1 MSQSLFSQ
9 PLNVI
14 NVGIAMF
21 SDDLKKQHVEV
32 TQLDWTPPGQGNMQ
46 VVQAL
51 DNIADSPLAD
61 KIAAANQ
68 QALERIIQS
77 HPVLIGFDQAINVV
91 PGMTAKT
98 ILHAGPPITWEKMCG
113 AMKGA
118 VTGALVFE
126 GLAKDLDEAAE
137 LAASG
142 EITFSPCHEHDCVGS
157 MAGVTSASMFM
168 HIVKNKT
175 YGNIAYTNMSE
186 QMAKI
191 LRMGANDQS
200 VIDRLNWMR
209 DVQGPILRDAMKI
222 IGEIDL
228 RLMLAQALHMGDE
241 CHNRNNAG
249 TTLLIQA
256 LTPGIIQAG
265 YSVEQQ
271 REVFEFV
278 ASSDYFSGPTWM
290 AMCKAAMDAAHGI
303 EYSTVVTTMARNG
316 VEFGLRVSGLPG
328 QWFTGPAQ
336 QVIGPMFAGYKPE
349 DSGLDIGDSA
359 ITETYGIG
367 GFAMATAPAIV
378 ALVGG
383 TVEEAIDFSRQMR
396 EITLGENPN
405 VTIPL
410 LGFMGVPSA
419 IDITRVGSSGILPVI
434 NTAIAHKD
442 AGVGMIGAGIVHPPF
457 ACFEKAILAGANVTA
472 SDLHVHAGCGVNALS
487 GLRMAQESVGLI
499 SVAHQAFVT
508 IAGCGVNA
516 LSGLRMAQESVG
528 LISVAHQAF
537 VTTAGCGVDALSGL
551 RVARESVGLISVAHQ
566 AFVTIAGCGVN
577 ALSGLRVAREL

>member
-1 MSQSLFSQ
+1 MSLFNQ

-21 SDDLKKQHVEV
+21 SDDLKKQSVPV
-32 TQLDWTPPGQGNMQ
+32 TQLDWTPPGQGNLA
-46 VVQAL
+46 VVKAL
-51 DNIADSPLAD
+51 DSIAAPALAE
-61 KIAAANQ
+61 KVAAANKL
-68 QALERIIQS
+68 AVERIIQS
-77 HPVLIGFDQAINVV
+77 QPVLVGYDQAINVV
-91 PGMTAKT
+91 PGMMRNT
-98 ILHAGPPITWEKMCG
+98 ILHAGPPVAWEDMCG

-126 GLAKDLDEAAE
+126 GLAANIGEAAQ

-142 EITFSPCHEHDCVGS
+142 EIIFSPCHEHDCVGS

-168 HIVKNKT
+168 HIVENKT
-175 YGNIAYTNMSE
+175 YGNRAYTNLSE

-200 VIDRLNWMR
+200 VIDRLFWMR
-209 DVQGPILRDAMKI
+209 DVLGPMLRDAMKLA
-222 IGEIDL
+222 GEIDL

-256 LTPGIIQAG
+256 LTPWIIQTNFTVA
-265 YSVEQQ
+265 QQ
-271 REVFEFV
+271 KEVFDFV

-336 QVIGPMFAGYKPE
+336 QVIGPMFAGYKPA

-383 TVEEAIDFSRQMR
+383 TVDEAIDFSRQMR

-410 LGFMGVPSA
+410 LSFMGIPTA
-419 IDITRVGSSGILPVI
+419 IDITRVGNSGILPVI

-442 AGVGMIGAGIVHPPF
+442 AGIGMIGAGIVHPPF
-457 ACFEKAILAGANVTA
+457 ECFEKALLAFGERY
-472 SDLHVHAGCGVNALS
+472 S
-487 GLRMAQESVGLI
+487 
-499 SVAHQAFVT
+499 F
-508 IAGCGVNA
+508 
-516 LSGLRMAQESVG
+516 
-528 LISVAHQAF
+528 
-537 VTTAGCGVDALSGL
+537 
-551 RVARESVGLISVAHQ
+551 
-566 AFVTIAGCGVN
+566 
-577 ALSGLRVAREL
+577 

>member
-1 MSQSLFSQ
+1 M
-9 PLNVI
+9 
-14 NVGIAMF
+14 
-21 SDDLKKQHVEV
+21 
-32 TQLDWTPPGQGNMQ
+32 
-46 VVQAL
+46 
-51 DNIADSPLAD
+51 
-61 KIAAANQ
+61 
-68 QALERIIQS
+68 
-77 HPVLIGFDQAINVV
+77 
-91 PGMTAKT
+91 
-98 ILHAGPPITWEKMCG
+98 
-113 AMKGA
+113 
-118 VTGALVFE
+118 
-126 GLAKDLDEAAE
+126 
-137 LAASG
+137 
-142 EITFSPCHEHDCVGS
+142 GS

-200 VIDRLNWMR
+200 VIHRLNWMR

-328 QWFTGPAQ
+328 HWFTGPAQ
-336 QVIGPMFAGYKPE
+336 QVIGPCLLVISRKIRGWI
-349 DSGLDIGDSA
+349 S
-359 ITETYGIG
+359 
-367 GFAMATAPAIV
+367 ATAPSQKPTVLAGLPWRPHLQSSRWWV
-378 ALVGG
+378 ARWKRLSISPVRC
-383 TVEEAIDFSRQMR
+383 AKS
-396 EITLGENPN
+396 
-405 VTIPL
+405 PL
-410 LGFMGVPSA
+410 AKTPTSPFRLTGFMGVPSA

-442 AGVGMIGAGIVHPPF
+442 AG
-457 ACFEKAILAGANVTA
+457 A
-472 SDLHVHAGCGVNALS
+472 SA
-487 GLRMAQESVGLI
+487 
-499 SVAHQAFVT
+499 
-508 IAGCGVNA
+508 
-516 LSGLRMAQESVG
+516 
-528 LISVAHQAF
+528 
-537 VTTAGCGVDALSGL
+537 
-551 RVARESVGLISVAHQ
+551 
-566 AFVTIAGCGVN
+566 
-577 ALSGLRVAREL
+577 

>member
-1 MSQSLFSQ
+1 
-9 PLNVI
+9 
-14 NVGIAMF
+14 
-21 SDDLKKQHVEV
+21 
-32 TQLDWTPPGQGNMQ
+32 
-46 VVQAL
+46 
-51 DNIADSPLAD
+51 
-61 KIAAANQ
+61 
-68 QALERIIQS
+68 
-77 HPVLIGFDQAINVV
+77 
-91 PGMTAKT
+91 MTAKT

-256 LTPGIIQAG
+256 LTRGLFRRVIPSSNSAKCLSLSPAATTSPARRGWRCVKRRWMRRMA
-265 YSVEQQ
+265 SNTAPWSPPWRVT
-271 REVFEFV
+271 
-278 ASSDYFSGPTWM
+278 ASSSACGSAACG
-290 AMCKAAMDAAHGI
+290 AMV
-303 EYSTVVTTMARNG
+303 YR
-316 VEFGLRVSGLPG
+316 
-328 QWFTGPAQ
+328 PAQ
-336 QVIGPMFAGYKPE
+336 RVIGPMFAGYKPE

-457 ACFEKAILAGANVTA
+457 ACFEKAILGW
-472 SDLHVHAGCGVNALS
+472 CERYGV
-487 GLRMAQESVGLI
+487 
-499 SVAHQAFVT
+499 
-508 IAGCGVNA
+508 
-516 LSGLRMAQESVG
+516 
-528 LISVAHQAF
+528 
-537 VTTAGCGVDALSGL
+537 
-551 RVARESVGLISVAHQ
+551 
-566 AFVTIAGCGVN
+566 
-577 ALSGLRVAREL
+577 

>member
-1 MSQSLFSQ
+1 MSKIQQLFASD
-9 PLNVI
+9 LNVI
-14 NVGIAMF
+14 NVGIEMF
-21 SDDLKKQHVEV
+21 KDDLQAQNVSV
-32 TQLDWTPPGQGNMQ
+32 THLSWTPPGGGNLE
-46 VVQAL
+46 VIAAL
-51 DNIADSPLAD
+51 DQLEAPQLAA

-68 QALERIIQS
+68 QAVERIIQS
-77 HPVLIGFDQAINVV
+77 QPVLIGFDQAINVV
-91 PGMTAKT
+91 PGMTKTT
-98 ILHAGPPITWEKMCG
+98 ILHAGPPITWERMCG
-113 AMKGA
+113 GMKGA

-126 GLAKDLDEAAE
+126 GLATDLADAE
-137 LAASG
+137 KVAASG
-142 EITFSPCHEHDCVGS
+142 KITFSPCHEHNCVGS

-168 HIVKNKT
+168 HIVENKT
-175 YGNIAYTNMSE
+175 YGNIAYTNLSE

-209 DVQGPILRDAMKI
+209 DVLGPMLRDAMKLAK
-222 IGEIDL
+222 EIDL

-256 LTPGIIQAG
+256 LTPYIIQTNF
-265 YSVEQQ
+265 SVAQQ
-271 REVFEFV
+271 KEVFDFV

-290 AMCKAAMDAAHGI
+290 AMCKASMDAAQGI

-328 QWFTGPAQ
+328 TWLTGPSQ
-336 QVIGPMFAGYKPE
+336 QVIGPMFAGYKAE

-383 TVEEAIDFSRQMR
+383 TVEEAVDFSRQMR

-410 LGFMGVPSA
+410 LGFMGIPTG
-419 IDITRVGSSGILPVI
+419 IDITKVASSGILPVI

-442 AGVGMIGAGIVHPPF
+442 AGIGMIGAGIVHPPF
-457 ACFEKAILAGANVTA
+457 ECFEKALLAFSERYV
-472 SDLHVHAGCGVNALS
+472 
-487 GLRMAQESVGLI
+487 Q
-499 SVAHQAFVT
+499 
-508 IAGCGVNA
+508 
-516 LSGLRMAQESVG
+516 
-528 LISVAHQAF
+528 
-537 VTTAGCGVDALSGL
+537 
-551 RVARESVGLISVAHQ
+551 RE
-566 AFVTIAGCGVN
+566 
-577 ALSGLRVAREL
+577 

>member
-61 KIAAANQ
+61 KITAANQ

-91 PGMTAKT
+91 PGMTPKT
-98 ILHAGPPITWEKMCG
+98 ILHAGPPVTWEKMCG

-186 QMAKI
+186 QIAKI

-209 DVQGPILRDAMKI
+209 DVQGPMLRDAMKI

-241 CHNRNNAG
+241 VHNRNAAATG
-249 TTLLIQA
+249 LLIKRLLPA
-256 LTPGIIQAG
+256 LLACSLPQEHIQR
-265 YSVEQQ
+265 V
-271 REVFEFV
+271 V
-278 ASSDYFSGPTWM
+278 AFITGNDHFFLNLSM
-290 AMCKAAMDAAHGI
+290 AACKAMMDAAANVPF
-303 EYSTVVTTMARNG
+303 SSMVTVMARNG
-316 VEFGLRVSGLPG
+316 VNFGIR
-328 QWFTGPAQ
+328 
-336 QVIGPMFAGYKPE
+336 
-349 DSGLDIGDSA
+349 
-359 ITETYGIG
+359 
-367 GFAMATAPAIV
+367 
-378 ALVGG
+378 
-383 TVEEAIDFSRQMR
+383 
-396 EITLGENPN
+396 
-405 VTIPL
+405 
-410 LGFMGVPSA
+410 
-419 IDITRVGSSGILPVI
+419 
-434 NTAIAHKD
+434 
-442 AGVGMIGAGIVHPPF
+442 
-457 ACFEKAILAGANVTA
+457 
-472 SDLHVHAGCGVNALS
+472 LS
-487 GLRMAQESVGLI
+487 LSLI
-499 SVAHQAFVT
+499 H
-508 IAGCGVNA
+508 I
-516 LSGLRMAQESVG
+516 
-528 LISVAHQAF
+528 
-537 VTTAGCGVDALSGL
+537 
-551 RVARESVGLISVAHQ
+551 
-566 AFVTIAGCGVN
+566 
-577 ALSGLRVAREL
+577 

>member
-1 MSQSLFSQ
+1 MSRPTLFSQ

-14 NVGIAMF
+14 NIGIARF
-21 SDDLKKQHVEV
+21 SEDLKQQHVAV
-32 TQLDWTPPGQGNMQ
+32 TQLDWTPPGLGNPE
-46 VVQAL
+46 VVRVL
-51 DNIADSPLAD
+51 DKLAAPQLAE
-61 KIAAANQ
+61 KIAAANA
-68 QALERIIQS
+68 QALERIVQS
-77 HPVLIGFDQAINVV
+77 HPVLVGYDQAINVV
-91 PGMTAKT
+91 PGMTRNT
-98 ILHAGPPITWEKMCG
+98 ILHAGPPVSWENMCG

-126 GLAKDLDEAAE
+126 GLARDLDDAAQ

-142 EITFSPCHEHDCVGS
+142 EIVFSPCHEHDCVGS

-168 HIVKNKT
+168 HIVENKT
-175 YGNIAYTNMSE
+175 YGNRAYTNLSE

-200 VIDRLNWMR
+200 VIDRLIWMR
-209 DVQGPILRDAMKI
+209 DVLGPMLRDAMKLA
-222 IGEIDL
+222 GEIDL

-256 LTPGIIQAG
+256 LTPYLIQTDF
-265 YSVEQQ
+265 SVAQQ
-271 REVFEFV
+271 KEVFDFV

-316 VEFGLRVSGLPG
+316 YEFGLRVSGLPG

-336 QVIGPMFAGYKPE
+336 QVIGPMFAGFKPE

-383 TVEEAIDFSRQMR
+383 TVDEAVDFSRQMR

-410 LGFMGVPSA
+410 LNFMGIPTA
-419 IDITRVGSSGILPVI
+419 IDITRVGNSGILPVI

-442 AGVGMIGAGIVHPPF
+442 AGIGMIGAGIVHPPF
-457 ACFEKAILAGANVTA
+457 DCFEKALLAF
-472 SDLHVHAGCGVNALS
+472 SDRYS
-487 GLRMAQESVGLI
+487 Q
-499 SVAHQAFVT
+499 
-508 IAGCGVNA
+508 
-516 LSGLRMAQESVG
+516 
-528 LISVAHQAF
+528 
-537 VTTAGCGVDALSGL
+537 
-551 RVARESVGLISVAHQ
+551 
-566 AFVTIAGCGVN
+566 
-577 ALSGLRVAREL
+577 

>member
-1 MSQSLFSQ
+1 MTRPSLFKQS
-9 PLNVI
+9 LNVI
-14 NVGIAMF
+14 NVGIEMF
-21 SDDLKKQHVEV
+21 SDDLKKQHVPV
-32 TQLDWTPPGQGNMQ
+32 TQLEWTPPGQGNLE
-46 VVQAL
+46 VIQAL
-51 DNIADSPLAD
+51 DRIESPALAE
-61 KIAAANQ
+61 KIAKANAE
-68 QALERIIQS
+68 ALERIIQS
-77 HPVLIGFDQAINVV
+77 QPMLVGYDQAINVV
-91 PGMTAKT
+91 PGMTKTT
-98 ILHAGPPITWEKMCG
+98 ILHAGPPIEWKNMCG

-126 GLAKDLDEAAE
+126 GLAKDLADAE
-137 LAASG
+137 RVAASG
-142 EITFSPCHEHDCVGS
+142 DITFSPCHEHDCVGS

-168 HIVKNKT
+168 HIVENRT
-175 YGNIAYTNMSE
+175 YGNRAFTNLSE

-191 LRMGANDQS
+191 LRMGVNDQS
-200 VIDRLNWMR
+200 VIDRLIWMR
-209 DVQGPILRDAMKI
+209 DVLGPMLRDAMKI
-222 IGEIDL
+222 AGEIDL

-256 LTPGIIQAG
+256 LTPYIIQTD
-265 YSVEQQ
+265 YSVKQQ
-271 REVFEFV
+271 KEVFDFV

-316 VEFGLRVSGLPG
+316 VEFGVRVSGLPG
-328 QWFTGPAQ
+328 QWFTGPSQ

-383 TVEEAIDFSRQMR
+383 TVDEAIDYSRKMR

-410 LGFMGVPSA
+410 LGFMGIPTA
-419 IDITRVGSSGILPVI
+419 IDITAVGASGVLPVI

-442 AGVGMIGAGIVHPPF
+442 AGIGMIGAGIVHPPF
-457 ACFEKAILAGANVTA
+457 DCFEKALLAY
-472 SDLHVHAGCGVNALS
+472 SKHYCK
-487 GLRMAQESVGLI
+487 
-499 SVAHQAFVT
+499 
-508 IAGCGVNA
+508 
-516 LSGLRMAQESVG
+516 
-528 LISVAHQAF
+528 
-537 VTTAGCGVDALSGL
+537 
-551 RVARESVGLISVAHQ
+551 
-566 AFVTIAGCGVN
+566 
-577 ALSGLRVAREL
+577 